1 MMKDLNLLACSFT
14 EFVKPMLH
22 SNSYSD
28 HHTHIWIV
36 VLFSHQPQ
44 FEIIS
49 MFLQNQQPELS
60 IYVRNVTLPHSQGNN
75 ADIMAEFW

>member
-1 MMKDLNLLACSFT
+1 
-14 EFVKPMLH
+14 MLH
-22 SNSYSD
+22 SISYSD
-28 HHTHIWIV
+28 HHMHTGVV

-60 IYVRNVTLPHSQGNN
+60 ICVKNVTLPDSQGKN
-75 ADIMAEFW
+75 ADLMAEFW